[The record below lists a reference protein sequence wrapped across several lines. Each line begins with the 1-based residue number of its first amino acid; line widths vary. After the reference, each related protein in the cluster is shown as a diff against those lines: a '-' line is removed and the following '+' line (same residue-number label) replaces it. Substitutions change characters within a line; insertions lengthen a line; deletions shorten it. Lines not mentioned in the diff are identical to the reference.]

1 MAESKQHCQTCDEW
15 VDKVKYNDA
24 LDQDQCKW
32 CMEEFKWYSFEH
44 MKKVN
49 QTINETWTS

>member
-1 MAESKQHCQTCDEW
+1 MKASKQHCQTCDEW

-44 MKKVN
+44 MKKVH
-49 QTINETWTS
+49 QTINESWST